1 MNVARPLFR
10 TSTKRI
16 VVGIGRRV
24 ACYADVYELRL
35 LSKEIDYLADK
46 VAPNTESREDL
57 LIFGN
62 NVLADEPGE
71 GRMLDP
77 IAEKRRARIL
87 DRAPG
92 FESRDAGDEHG
103 SVDNS
108 SRPIFPTSQR

>member
-1 MNVARPLFR
+1 MNVASLFR
-10 TSTKRI
+10 TGTKRI
-16 VVGIGRRV
+16 VVWIGRRV

-35 LSKEIDYLADK
+35 LSKEIDHLADK

-62 NVLADEPGE
+62 NVLADEPTE
-71 GRMLDP
+71 GRMLD
-77 IAEKRRARIL
+77 
-87 DRAPG
+87 
-92 FESRDAGDEHG
+92 AGDEHR

>member
-1 MNVARPLFR
+1 MNVARPCSAQAQNGLSSGSGDASLVMR
-10 TSTKRI
+10 
-16 VVGIGRRV
+16 
-24 ACYADVYELRL
+24 DVYELRL

-46 VAPNTESREDL
+46 VAPNTESRGDL

-62 NVLADEPGE
+62 NVVADEPGE

-77 IAEKRRARIL
+77 AAEKRRARIL

-103 SVDNS
+103 GVDNS